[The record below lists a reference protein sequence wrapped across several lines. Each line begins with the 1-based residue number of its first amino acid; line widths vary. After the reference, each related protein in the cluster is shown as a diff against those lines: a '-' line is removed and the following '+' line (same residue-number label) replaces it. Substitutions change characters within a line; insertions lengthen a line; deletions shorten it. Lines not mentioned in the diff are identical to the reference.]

1 MPHHLAC
8 PAKIYVTSGEEGASS
23 RRPSSPSAAPDGC
36 TGPDKPSTCKPRGGC
51 TLQTCHAGERP
62 TCSKHR
68 HLIAARPDQPY
79 VVSSQGPRGA
89 ALRPLYDMG
98 RATPLRHHALQTS
111 SSRHQGLISASPWS
125 GQRADHLRGASS
137 TPPTSPARTSSPRPA
152 APRSSCESTGTSSA
166 QTPQATQSRRRWCR
180 TS

>member
-1 MPHHLAC
+1 MRRAVDLVHLV
-8 PAKIYVTSGEEGASS
+8 P
-23 RRPSSPSAAPDGC
+23 RRTVA
-36 TGPDKPSTCKPRGGC
+36 GPDKPSIHVSPGAAALFK
-51 TLQTCHAGERP
+51 HAMLEKDPHAQNTATPNRRPSRSTIRSIIARP
-62 TCSKHR
+62 TWS
-68 HLIAARPDQPY
+68 RPSPFRRY
-79 VVSSQGPRGA
+79 GA
-89 ALRPLYDMG
+89 SH
-98 RATPLRHHALQTS
+98 TIEVPLRHHALQTS